1 VKIISAVGLLA
12 LALFFGAYAMILEL
26 RGMNNF
32 DQILL
37 ATLFGILLFLRAAK
51 G

>member
-1 VKIISAVGLLA
+1 VKIISVIALFV
-12 LALFFGAYAMILEL
+12 LALFFGIYALILEL
-26 RGMNNF
+26 RGLNNF

-37 ATLFGILLFLRAAK
+37 ATVFGILLFLRA